1 MIRPV
6 TLSVAALVLA
16 AGAVGVARQPVVH
29 TRSLAADAAPG
40 ARLAALIEHGRLRMT
55 RLHFDTMVP
64 GRVHERLAQLHEGL
78 PVFGSG
84 VVRQID
90 GGFVRTAFGHVYEDI
105 GIPTAPAVHVDDA
118 ARLATEAVGGQALV
132 FEPVTLGVLPLAD
145 QYALAWRVPV
155 RSRRSIEDVFVDAG
169 TGVVL
174 RRRSRIRTQ
183 LGDVGLGRGVF
194 GDDKKV
200 AARRTTGGFETHDGL
215 RPGPIQTYDFEG
227 SPSRLVA
234 FFQTGLLNPSDLAH
248 DSDNTWEDGAVV
260 DGHVYQGLAYD
271 YFFRRFARRGM
282 DDADGPVRTVVHP
295 LLRAD
300 ADEYDPEDVDL
311 FINNA
316 LYLGGRHLLFGDG
329 DGRFLDYLAA
339 ALDVVAHEWAH
350 GVTEYG
356 ADLLYEDEPG
366 ALNESF
372 SDIMGAAVEFMFQ
385 EAGDGSQQADWL
397 IGEDVGR
404 GAALRS
410 MSDPA
415 SVGDPDHYSRRLF
428 IGTPVDSGGIHIN
441 SSISN
446 HAFYLA
452 VAGGRNRT
460 SGQTV
465 QGVGLPNIERME
477 RVFYRAFVYFLT
489 PGSKFSDA
497 RDATLAAAEELYGV
511 SSQEFVQLQQA
522 WTAVGVH

>member
-16 AGAVGVARQPVVH
+16 AGAVGAARQPVVH
-29 TRSLAADAAPG
+29 TQSLAADAAPG

-55 RLHFDTMVP
+55 RRHFDTMVP

-118 ARLATEAVGGQALV
+118 ARLATDAVGGKALV

-215 RPGPIQTYDFEG
+215 RPGSIQTYDFQG

-234 FFQTGLLNPSDLAH
+234 FFQTGLLNPGDLAH

-260 DGHVYQGLAYD
+260 DAHVYQGLAYD

-295 LLRAD
+295 LLR
-300 ADEYDPEDVDL
+300 ERYGLESE
-311 FINNA
+311 
-316 LYLGGRHLLFGDG
+316 
-329 DGRFLDYLAA
+329 
-339 ALDVVAHEWAH
+339 VA
-350 GVTEYG
+350 
-356 ADLLYEDEPG
+356 
-366 ALNESF
+366 
-372 SDIMGAAVEFMFQ
+372 
-385 EAGDGSQQADWL
+385 
-397 IGEDVGR
+397 
-404 GAALRS
+404 
-410 MSDPA
+410 
-415 SVGDPDHYSRRLF
+415 
-428 IGTPVDSGGIHIN
+428 
-441 SSISN
+441 
-446 HAFYLA
+446 
-452 VAGGRNRT
+452 
-460 SGQTV
+460 
-465 QGVGLPNIERME
+465 
-477 RVFYRAFVYFLT
+477 
-489 PGSKFSDA
+489 K
-497 RDATLAAAEELYGV
+497 
-511 SSQEFVQLQQA
+511 
-522 WTAVGVH
+522 